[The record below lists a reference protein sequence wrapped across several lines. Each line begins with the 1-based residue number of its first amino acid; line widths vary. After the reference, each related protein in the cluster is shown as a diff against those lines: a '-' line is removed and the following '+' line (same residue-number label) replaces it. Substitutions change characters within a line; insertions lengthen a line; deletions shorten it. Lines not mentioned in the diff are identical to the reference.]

1 MICGY
6 HGIKCDYKGD
16 CIDCP
21 HTLEQKWIPISERL
35 PDLDGTYLV
44 TIAYTDRR
52 VIKIVKFANDLK
64 KIDRYTFKYETDPGW
79 YVYDNEY
86 GHYTINNIV
95 AWQPL
100 PSPYKGE

>member
-21 HTLEQKWIPISERL
+21 HTLDQKWIPVSERL

-52 VIKIVKFANDLK
+52 VIEIVSYAKNLSE
-64 KIDRYTFKYETDPGW
+64 IDKYDFRGDRSDGW
-79 YVYDNEY
+79 YSHDGEY
-86 GHYTINNIV
+86 GYYTINNVI